1 MGAVLVSTLFDIFDS
16 QHHPLKVAF
25 IINGARKLTTQAAQA
40 IDICRKET
48 GMEVQVLKTTHARE
62 AITIANR
69 CAVEKFDVVIAV
81 GGDGT
86 VNEVLNGLMQYGGEQ
101 PILGVLP
108 NGTGNDFVR
117 GTDLI
122 LSMVDLPAAIKEKR
136 SEKIDVIKAS
146 FSNDQ
151 RYFLNI
157 ADIGFGGKVV
167 QVLDKQRRFIG
178 GKASYAI
185 AILRAFM
192 GYRRPELEISAGQF
206 NYKGSVLMV
215 AICNGR
221 IFGDG
226 LTINPFAK
234 MNDGKLNITLLG
246 KVTLFDY
253 VKNLKNLKTGKV
265 IDHPEAIYLEG
276 SEVTVRL
283 VNGEAVGEM
292 DGEYFP
298 EGTCSM
304 SVLAGAIN
312 LLSY

>member
-1 MGAVLVSTLFDIFDS
+1 MGAVFVSTLFDTFGTQPES
-16 QHHPLKVAF
+16 LKVAF
-25 IINGARKLTTQAAQA
+25 IINGARRV
-40 IDICRKET
+40 IDQVAET
-48 GMEVQVLKTTHARE
+48 IGRCGEDNCLEVQLFKTTHPKE
-62 AITIANR
+62 AIGLAHR
-69 CAVEKFDVVIAV
+69 CAIEKYDIVIAV

-86 VNEVLNGLMQYGGEQ
+86 VNEVLNGLMEYKGER

-117 GTDLI
+117 GADQQ
-122 LSMVDLPAAIKEKR
+122 LSFKDLPAAIKEKR
-136 SEKIDVIKAS
+136 IEKIDVIKTS
-146 FSNDQ
+146 FSDSN

-167 QVLDKQRRFIG
+167 QVLDKQRKYIG

-192 GYRRPELEISAGQF
+192 GYRRPELEISAGEF
-206 NYKGSVLMV
+206 KYAGSVLMV

-234 MNDGKLNITLLG
+234 INDGKLSITLLG
-246 KVTLFDY
+246 RVTIFDY
-253 VKNLKNLKTGKV
+253 LKNLKNLKAGKV
-265 IDHPEAIYLEG
+265 INHPEAIYLDAE
-276 SEVTVRL
+276 EITVR
-283 VNGEAVGEM
+283 VVIGEAVGEM

-298 EGTCSM
+298 EGTCNM
-304 SVLAGAIN
+304 IVLPSVIK
-312 LLSY
+312 LLKY

>member
-16 QHHPLKVAF
+16 QHDPLKVAF

-40 IDICRKET
+40 IGICRKET

-69 CAVEKFDVVIAV
+69 CVVEKFDVVIAV

-86 VNEVLNGLMQYGGEQ
+86 VNEVLNGLMEYDGEQ

-117 GTDLI
+117 GTDLK
-122 LSMVDLPAAIKEKR
+122 LSFVDLPAAIREKR
-136 SEKIDVIKAS
+136 SEKIDVIKAT

-167 QVLDKQRRFIG
+167 QVLDKQRQFIG

-192 GYRRPELEISAGQF
+192 GYRRPELEISAGEF
-206 NYKGSVLMV
+206 SYSGSVLMV

-234 MNDGKLNITLLG
+234 MDDGKLNITLLG

-265 IDHPEAIYLEG
+265 INHPEAIYLEA
-276 SEVTVRL
+276 SEVNVRL
-283 VNGEAVGEM
+283 INGEAVGEM

-298 EGTCSM
+298 EGTCRMEVIPS
-304 SVLAGAIN
+304 A
-312 LLSY
+312 LSILVY